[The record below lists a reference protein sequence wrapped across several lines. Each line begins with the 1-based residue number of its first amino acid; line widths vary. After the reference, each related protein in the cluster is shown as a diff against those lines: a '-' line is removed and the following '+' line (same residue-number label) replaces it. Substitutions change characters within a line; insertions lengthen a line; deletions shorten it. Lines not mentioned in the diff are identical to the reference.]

1 MASNEGL
8 SVAIGANLGG
18 LTSGLDRAVS
28 SLERFAST
36 LETIASSLVTAF
48 NSVQPA
54 VNNTASTV
62 TTLSASVNTLS
73 PITATAAAGI
83 TNLSTAIASGQA
95 SFTGLTTVSTQASA
109 GVNTL
114 TTSTNNAV
122 TALNNLSPASG
133 ASAAGITN
141 LANAVHSGQASF
153 AGMANAVTQ
162 ATLSTNTLSSATGN
176 AAANLGRLSP
186 STAAS
191 AAGIVNLSQA
201 IASGQASFSGF
212 NTVSVQ
218 ASSGLNTLSTTTQQ
232 AITSINRLSPV
243 VGAAALGITNL
254 TRAVN
259 SGQASL
265 VGLSRTAQYA
275 VTANQRLAV
284 STQNVIR
291 PTVNA
296 NGALVGFNNII
307 RDAPFGIIGI
317 GNNITQLADA
327 FGQLK
332 KETGSS
338 GAALRALGS
347 SVFSPVGLLTVGLSA
362 AVSLWTVYSMRQQ
375 QAAAK
380 AKAAAEEIKNL
391 AKITQ
396 DAAIS
401 SNQFAASA
409 AGEITALNRLFAIA
423 RDETKSRQERT
434 NALQE
439 LKAQTNGYLKDLTL
453 ETAQTEAARKSLDL
467 YNKSLFDSALAKAY
481 QGQIDDLAKSY
492 AQTKEKADKGRKAIE
507 DFDAAVERQKQRL
520 LKNQISAKDR
530 LNVPEQDAKNS
541 IARNKLIQQTN
552 GLIKDQNAFY
562 DQILTKGTQLA
573 DLQAKVNPF
582 SKTENKTATGGKTIA
597 DVLRDLQLELNA
609 VDAQA
614 LLTGATFDA
623 VAKDKITALQ
633 KAFED
638 LIRLG
643 LQPTSPEIKKIAGEI
658 NSLSDKIIGKSG
670 IQGVQL
676 FKFDGKEIVSAESQI
691 VSLRTEIGRLVDSGI
706 NPGSEAVTNLQ
717 DKLKILDGAVG
728 NTPLFDVDNYT
739 SVNGQLKSLSTG
751 LINVSKAQAQFN
763 DKIKEGIYRSAALK
777 LSLTDLENSINSGLK
792 GAVQDSIAAIGEGLG
807 NILSKGGGI
816 QTIFSGVASVIGG
829 FLQALGKQLIVYGTT
844 LLAFKVALDS
854 LNPAVAI
861 GAGALAIAA
870 GAAFKSFAS
879 KGIASYATGGLVTEP
894 TLAMVGDNP
903 GKKEAII
910 PSELWDKI
918 GGGMGGDFSIDF
930 DYDRLRIRLEQSK
943 KRGSR

>member
-62 TTLSASVNTLS
+62 TTLSASVNNLS

-83 TNLSTAIASGQA
+83 TNLTAAIQSGQA
-95 SFTGLTTVSTQASA
+95 SFTGL
-109 GVNTL
+109 
-114 TTSTNNAV
+114 
-122 TALNNLSPASG
+122 
-133 ASAAGITN
+133 
-141 LANAVHSGQASF
+141 
-153 AGMANAVTQ
+153 
-162 ATLSTNTLSSATGN
+162 
-176 AAANLGRLSP
+176 
-186 STAAS
+186 
-191 AAGIVNLSQA
+191 
-201 IASGQASFSGF
+201 

-218 ASSGLNTLSTTTQQ
+218 ASSGLNTLSTTSQQ
-232 AITSINRLSPV
+232 ATISINRLSPV
-243 VGAAALGITNL
+243 SAAAAAGITNLSHAIVSGNASFVRGSNAVTNYADALQGINRNTVVTASSINRLSPVTGAAALGITNL

-265 VGLSRTAQYA
+265 TGMSRTAQYA
-275 VTANQRLAV
+275 ITANQRLAA

-296 NGALVGFNNII
+296 NGALVGFNNIL
-307 RDAPFGIIGI
+307 RDAPYGIIGI

-327 FGQLK
+327 FGQLQRQ
-332 KETGSS
+332 TGST
-338 GAALRALGS
+338 GAALRALGGS
-347 SVFSPVGLLTVGLSA
+347 IFGPAGLLTIGLSA

-380 AKAAAEEIKNL
+380 AKAAADEIKKM

-409 AGEITALNRLFAIA
+409 AGEITVLNKLFAVA

-434 NALQE
+434 NALKE

-507 DFDAAVERQKQRL
+507 DFDAALERQRKRL

-562 DQILTKGTQLA
+562 DQIIAKGTQLA

-582 SKTENKTATGGKTIA
+582 SKTENKTASGGKTIA
-597 DVLRDLQLELNA
+597 DVLKDLQLELNA

-614 LLTGATFDA
+614 LLTGATFDT
-623 VAKDKITALQ
+623 VAKDKITALR

-638 LIRLG
+638 LIKLG

-763 DKIKEGIYRSAALK
+763 DKIKEGIYRSAALR

-879 KGIASYATGGLVTEP
+879 KGITSYATGGLVTEP